1 MGKIILEFDSV
12 EESIEARNA
21 LNGTKWKIAMWDLD
35 QKLRAMVKHGYAMYG
50 NRELTDEEHKMAQ
63 EIRDELYRILNQ
75 ANLDLED

>member
-1 MGKIILEFDSV
+1 MGKIILEFDSI

-50 NRELTDEEHKMAQ
+50 NRELTNEEQKMAQ
-63 EIRDELYRILNQ
+63 EIRDELNRILNQ
-75 ANLDLED
+75 ANLDFED

>member
-1 MGKIILEFDSV
+1 MGKIILEFDSI

-21 LNGTKWKIAMWDLD
+21 LDGTKWKIAMWDLD

-63 EIRDELYRILNQ
+63 EIRDELNRILNQ
-75 ANLDLED
+75 ATLDLED

>member
-1 MGKIILEFDSV
+1 MGKIILEFDSI

-21 LNGTKWKIAMWDLD
+21 LDGTKWKIAMWDLD

-63 EIRDELYRILNQ
+63 EIRDELNRILNQ
-75 ANLDLED
+75 ANLDLEN